1 MELRKFIKTT
11 IREYLNEQTFYNMI
25 LEVNADEIKSKYYPN
40 IKQDVFNKIVSSDKI
55 TSNIEKGKVGKYAK
69 WLLKLYLNNELELDD
84 LSKAEE
90 YIYIF
95 NKLSNAGKLNNRDIN
110 NYKSLNDIY
119 IIISNYHNTNKS
131 ISKSDKVK
139 KIKNQNKLIYIDD
152 RFIVIEPLT
161 KQASCYYGKGTKWC
175 TSGDYIDNKFDEYI
189 TRGSLYIII
198 DKSNRNTLGD
208 YVKYKI
214 HFQDG
219 EYKDDNN
226 KEIDFDVNPEIKNV
240 VKKIIKELNI
250 NPVDLVNF
258 RASNIM
264 FIDNPSEE
272 VQLNAVK
279 TPQHAY
285 VIKYIDN
292 PTEKVQMYVVKKDG
306 TLIKYIDNPSYEVQ
320 NVAIKQNPTS
330 IKYINQ
336 SEEDKKYDEIKH
348 YEELLKSGYITQYE
362 FNQFIK
368 KIK

>member
-1 MELRKFIKTT
+1 MELRKFITTT
-11 IREYLNEQTFYNMI
+11 IREYLNEQSFYNMV
-25 LEVNADEIKSKYYPN
+25 LESNADEIKSKYYPN
-40 IKQDVFNKIVSSDKI
+40 IKQDVFNMIVNSDKI
-55 TSNIEKGKVGKYAK
+55 TSNIENGKVGKYAK
-69 WLLKLYLNNELELDD
+69 WLLKLYLNNELELVD
-84 LSKAEE
+84 LPKAEE
-90 YIYIF
+90 YISIF
-95 NKLSNAGKLNNRDIN
+95 HKMSNAGILNNRDIN

-119 IIISNYHNTNKS
+119 NIISNYHNSNKS

-139 KIKNQNKLIYIDD
+139 KIKNQSELIYTDD
-152 RFIVIEPLT
+152 RFIVIKPLT

-198 DKSNRNTLGD
+198 DKSNRNILGD

-226 KEIDFDVNPEIKNV
+226 KEIDFEMNPEIKKV

-250 NPVDLVNF
+250 NPVDLVKF
-258 RASNIM
+258 RATNIM

-279 TPQHAY
+279 TPQHAF

-306 TLIKYIDNPSYEVQ
+306 TLIRFIDNPSDDVQ
-320 NVAIKQNPTS
+320 NAAIKQNPTS
-330 IKYINQ
+330 IEYINQ
-336 SEEDKKYDEIKH
+336 SKEDKKYNEIKR
-348 YEELLKSGYITQYE
+348 YEELLKFGYITQYE
-362 FNQFIK
+362 FNEFIK
-368 KIK
+368 K